1 MTTFLSELADYLL
14 DKHQSQFR
22 DVTVVLPGKRSGIF
36 LKRELTKRG
45 YHGWLPKI
53 TTLSELFADM
63 AKMKR
68 GDALDLTFELFICHQ
83 KRSSKEESFEAFLQ
97 WGSTLL
103 ADFNEVDHYL
113 IGAKTIFK
121 NIKDFKDIEEWSFGE
136 DDLTETQQKFA
147 GFWET
152 LLPLYNA
159 FHLHM
164 DQIGLHYGGAIARK
178 VASDPVGMF
187 KATQSEYL
195 IVAGLNALTKAEQ
208 KVIKSLQ
215 DRELCTVFWDAD
227 NYYVQQKKVEAGH
240 FIRQMLDLGNA
251 KRLPA
256 NFLGAK
262 KTINVVGSSSTVNQM
277 QYIYNELAKSDGD
290 ATEIGIVL
298 PDNSVLPSLLP
309 SIPEQFDSI
318 NVTMGESLAHTQYKS
333 LCNAFFRLFDVN
345 GKKLRYAALLSF
357 LRHPLLNQK
366 AERPMQGIEKF
377 IIKNNLVF
385 IGAQDLKAARSAEFD
400 KGKFGTFLAELYK
413 AVESRTIEDVL
424 DAFKLLLVAVRPFE
438 ALKEGDN
445 QGWKRRKVQSWNL
458 MQSLVVKLARLTS
471 VYPMLEGIEKKNRIR
486 ALERIMMKLLGK
498 LQIDLKGEPLKGLQ
512 IMGLLESRALDFKK
526 VFILSGN
533 EGVVPKQ
540 SFTESM
546 IPSEIR
552 YGFGLP
558 TRFDRDAI
566 FAYYYYRLIQRAEE
580 VHLLYTSG
588 ESSHLT
594 GEKSRYIQQLE
605 SCHLLADAGS
615 KPISKSI
622 RSSTPKHLPV
632 IPEIQ
637 ESEWAKKRLDQLLE
651 SGLSPSALN
660 KWIACPA
667 DFYFRYI
674 LGLREQDDVEEEMES
689 STFGSMIHEVLEKGL
704 QAEVGKQ
711 LTVEALK
718 KLKTELIPRMD
729 DALTEVRYRKELT
742 TSGVNYLSK
751 KVAIRYLEKLLD
763 KEIEVVAQNKVE
775 LVDLEQSFEKEVSFQ
790 EGTRKALI
798 KGKADRIDRFNG
810 TLRIV
815 DYKSGKV
822 SGSDLNLA
830 DNWKDQ
836 LQSSKKSK
844 ALQTLIYAILA
855 RFKFNEDALAG
866 IISTRNFTPG
876 FMSVTYGRENTPLVM
891 DQKFAL
897 DFIDWLSERL
907 DEISSGSKAILHS
920 EDSLYCEYCVDLKV

>member
-1 MTTFLSELADYLL
+1 MTTFLSELAEYLL
-14 DKHQSQFR
+14 ESHASHLR

-45 YHGWLPKI
+45 YHGWLPQI

-63 AKMKR
+63 TKMRR

-83 KRSSKEESFEAFLQ
+83 KRSSKDESFETFLQ

-103 ADFNEVDHYL
+103 SDFNEVDHYL
-113 IGAKTIFK
+113 IEAKTIFK

-136 DDLTETQQKFA
+136 DELSETQQKFA
-147 GFWET
+147 GFWDT
-152 LLPLYNA
+152 LLPLYNS
-159 FHLHM
+159 FQLHM
-164 DQIGLHYGGAIARK
+164 NQIGLHYGGAIARK
-178 VASDPVGMF
+178 AASDPIGLF
-187 KATQSEYL
+187 KSTQSEYL
-195 IVAGLNALTKAEQ
+195 VVAALNALTKAEQ

-215 DRELCTVFWDAD
+215 DVELCTVFWDAD
-227 NYYVQQKKVEAGH
+227 SYYVHQKKVEAGH
-240 FIRQMLDLGNA
+240 FIRQMLELGNA
-251 KRLPA
+251 NRLPA
-256 NFLGAK
+256 NFLGRK
-262 KTINVVGSSSTVNQM
+262 KSIHVVGSSSTINQM
-277 QYIYNELAKSDGD
+277 QYIHTELANSEGD

-309 SIPEQFDSI
+309 AIPAQFHSI

-333 LCNAFFRLFDVN
+333 LSNAFFRLFDVH
-345 GKKLRYAALLSF
+345 GKRLRYAALLSF

-366 AERPMQGIEKF
+366 DDRPMQGIEKF

-385 IGAQDLKAARSAEFD
+385 IGAKDLERARSEEFN
-400 KGKFGTFLAELYK
+400 KGHFGFFLTGLYK

-424 DAFKLLLVAVRPFE
+424 TAFKLLLIAVRPLE
-438 ALKEGDN
+438 ELKKGDN

-458 MQSLVVKLARLTS
+458 MQSLLVKLARLSS
-471 VYPMLEGIEKKNRIR
+471 VYPMLEAIEEKNRIR

-498 LQIDLKGEPLKGLQ
+498 LQIDLKGEPLQGLQ

-533 EGVVPKQ
+533 EGIVPKQ
-540 SFTESM
+540 SFAESM
-546 IPSEIR
+546 IPGEIR

-558 TRFDRDAI
+558 TRYDRDAI

-580 VHLLYTSG
+580 VHLLYTAG

-605 SCHLLADAGS
+605 SCYLLADAGS
-615 KPISKSI
+615 KPQAKSI
-622 RSSTPKHLPV
+622 RSSTPKELPF

-637 ESEWAKKRLDQLLE
+637 QSEWAKNRLNELLE
-651 SGLSPSALN
+651 AGLSPSALN

-689 STFGSMIHEVLEKGL
+689 STFGSMIHDVLEKGL
-704 QAEVGKQ
+704 GTEVGKQ

-718 KLKTELIPRMD
+718 KLKSELIPRMD
-729 DALTEVRYRKELT
+729 EALETVRYRKDLT

-751 KVAIRYLEKLLD
+751 KVAIRYLEKLID
-763 KEIEVVAQNKVE
+763 KEIEVVASNKVE
-775 LVDLEQSFEKEVSFQ
+775 LVALEQSFEKEFSFQ

-798 KGKADRIDRFNG
+798 KGKADRVDRFNG

-822 SGSDLNLA
+822 SGYDLSLA
-830 DNWKDQ
+830 DNWKEQ
-836 LQSSKKSK
+836 LQTSKKAK

-876 FMSVTYGRENTPLVM
+876 FMSVTYGRENTPLIM
-891 DQKFAL
+891 DQQFAL
-897 DFIDWLSERL
+897 DFTDWLSERL
-907 DEISSGSKAILHS
+907 DEISSGSKAIIHS